1 MSLEPSQSHPTRKS
15 NKTPRPIKL
24 DALPISVPKIRSPTD
39 HIAEVRSPIAR
50 SSASSK
56 PNSSSSTPARPG
68 SSASGRP
75 GTSVKITEYGVKRAN
90 PDPTTFTTD
99 VNLLLEEYLSPRKLV
114 CFWLQTENNNLPLI
128 KKCFLWNK
136 NKSLIF
142 IEFCLFPFV
151 NRKHWLAL
159 RIWTRSASWNSKSTQ
174 RNVH

>member
-114 CFWLQTENNNLPLI
+114 CFWLQAENNNLPLI
-128 KKCFLWNK
+128 KNGFFEIKISNLFLLNFIYFH
-136 NKSLIF
+136 SLI
-142 IEFCLFPFV
+142 E
-151 NRKHWLAL
+151 
-159 RIWTRSASWNSKSTQ
+159 STDW
-174 RNVH
+174 R